1 MKHWKSGMITNLEYY
16 SRSSAHRFFIKS
28 YLECIETNPG
38 GVLQKKEFLK
48 ISQNLQENT
57 CATVSFLIKLQVSAG
72 LRSQIFHLAGNFN
85 VQNVEIGLYETW
97 PSPLKIIIS
106 ICKKLS
112 CLSACKKSTPSLTS
126 FLRYCK
132 EIENLLFRVIWA
144 CLASH
149 T

>member
-1 MKHWKSGMITNLEYY
+1 MITNLEYY

-38 GVLQKKEFLK
+38 GVLQKKELLK

-85 VQNVEIGLYETW
+85 VQNVEISLYET
-97 PSPLKIIIS
+97 
-106 ICKKLS
+106 
-112 CLSACKKSTPSLTS
+112 
-126 FLRYCK
+126 
-132 EIENLLFRVIWA
+132 
-144 CLASH
+144 
-149 T
+149 